1 MSTTSTTASTT
12 STTTHIKG
20 ASALDFPAL
29 SSATEAARLRA
40 QHALVTA
47 AVGGLVLAPLD
58 LAQRGLRFLDCGT
71 ADGHFLY
78 EVRAQLAQPET
89 AALEG
94 IDVAAYPAHPA
105 ASSGDSAPPANVH
118 ITTHD
123 ILTPFP
129 AAWRGSFDL
138 VQLRTVLSN
147 LAGRAQAVAALAN
160 VLPLLK
166 PGTGYVQLVDGAQM
180 TGTIRADDRASVK
193 VLRALANGAQ
203 SVGRDL
209 GVGREL
215 VGLLRDAAAS
225 ISSDDNSK
233 ENDMAIDVT
242 DAREVHS
249 VFGHGAGSAEL
260 EELGVSEMRSL
271 YRVVRMG
278 MQQMGAGVW
287 EAAGISRGEFEG
299 LEEAL
304 VRETREQGVPWTWYV
319 AVARRV
325 R

>member
-1 MSTTSTTASTT
+1 MSTTSTTAAPST

-47 AVGGLVLAPLD
+47 AVGGL
-58 LAQRGLRFLDCGT
+58 
-71 ADGHFLY
+71 
-78 EVRAQLAQPET
+78 
-89 AALEG
+89 
-94 IDVAAYPAHPA
+94 
-105 ASSGDSAPPANVH
+105 APPTATSCTNCARSRRTQRRH
-118 ITTHD
+118 LATPRRRPTCTSRHD

-129 AAWRGSFDL
+129 AAWRNSFDL
-138 VQLRTVLSN
+138 IQLRTVLSN
-147 LAGRAQAVAALAN
+147 LARRAQAVATLAN

-166 PGTGYVQLVDGAQM
+166 PGTGHVQLVDGTQM

-193 VLRALANGAQ
+193 VLRALANGAE

-215 VGLLRDAAAS
+215 VGLLRDACT
-225 ISSDDNSK
+225 SSSNNSK
-233 ENDMAIDVT
+233 EDENIAIDIT

-249 VFGHGAGSAEL
+249 IFGHGAGSAEL

-278 MQQMGAGVW
+278 MQQMGSGVW
-287 EAAGISRGEFEG
+287 EAAGIPRGEFEG

-304 VRETREQGVPWTWYV
+304 VRETRECGVPWTWYV
-319 AVARRV
+319 ADARRV